1 MKRRPGRVVR
11 ASRPALL
18 LVLILALLLAARLLR
33 PPTPTPADV
42 IRQSEPH
49 AVARVIDGDTLLLT
63 SGQRVRLIGVDTPE
77 TKHPDEPVDPLGV
90 EAGEFV
96 RSLIADAPVR
106 LEFDRERL
114 DRYERLLAYVWLPDG
129 RLLNDEMIR
138 AGYSAA
144 QTGYSYR
151 QDMKR
156 RFLESEAQA
165 RAQGQGMWQAPTVQV
180 R

>member
-1 MKRRPGRVVR
+1 MGSRRRSVR
-11 ASRPALL
+11 RGSRRALL
-18 LVLILALLLAARLLR
+18 LALSLALLLAARLLR
-33 PPTPTPADV
+33 HHPPSPGDA

-49 AVARVIDGDTLLLT
+49 AVSRVIDGDTLLLAG
-63 SGQRVRLIGVDTPE
+63 GQRVRLIGVDTPE

-90 EAGEFV
+90 EAAEFV
-96 RSLIADAPVR
+96 RSLIGTAPVR

-129 RLLNDEMIR
+129 RLLNDELIR

-144 QTGYSYR
+144 ETGFQYR

-156 RFLESEAQA
+156 RFLESETQA
-165 RAQGQGMWQAPTVQV
+165 RAQGQGMWRAPAAKAQ
-180 R
+180 